1 MKLCLAAFVCIA
13 LLGLASCARDVP
25 VSQAP
30 EPANKPSAATPQKL
44 NDRLEPLGDYPGD
57 AARGQAVF
65 VSRTAGHCVLCHAI
79 QGLNADF
86 QGDVG
91 PDLSSIGARLTAA
104 QIRFRIVDAAQ
115 LNPDTIMPPYYRTSG
130 LHQVQAAYQNQPA
143 LSAGEVEDLVA
154 FLSIQRSVP

>member
-1 MKLCLAAFVCIA
+1 MAV
-13 LLGLASCARDVP
+13 LGLASCARDVP
-25 VSQAP
+25 VTPPP
-30 EPANKPSAATPQKL
+30 EQTNEPSAAKPQKPD
-44 NDRLEPLGDYPGD
+44 DRLAPLHEQPGD

-79 QGLNADF
+79 QGLKADF

-143 LSAGEVEDLVA
+143 LSASEVEDLVA
-154 FLSIQRSVP
+154 FLSIQRGVP